1 MGMFEGALTALVTP
15 FRDDKVDEKA
25 LRAIVADQIAGGIDG
40 LVPCGTTGE
49 SVNLSHAEYE
59 KVLQIVVDETRKR
72 VPVIAGAGSA
82 STRHTIELAQLA
94 KRVGVDGLLVVVPYY
109 NKPTQDGIYAHYAA
123 VASAVPLPLVAYNIP
138 GRSAV
143 DMALST
149 VERLAGIDSIV
160 AIKEATGNVLRSSDI
175 LASLGERLT
184 VLSGDDA
191 LTLPIMAVGGQGVV
205 SVASNVAP
213 SEVSKLV
220 DLAKAGDYAAA
231 RKQHQRLRVLYEAMF
246 IETSPGPV
254 KAAMAMRGLMTSE
267 IRLPMVSPGEA
278 SLARIR
284 KALSELG
291 LV

>member
-123 VASAVPLPLVAYNIP
+123 VASAVPLPLMAYNIP

-149 VERLAGIDSIV
+149 LERLAGIDSIV

>member
-25 LRAIVADQIAGGIDG
+25 LRAIVAEQIDGGIDG

-59 KVLQIVVDETRKR
+59 KVVQIVVDETRHR
-72 VPVIAGAGSA
+72 VPVIAGAGTA
-82 STRHTIELAQLA
+82 STRHSIELAQSA
-94 KRVGVDGLLVVVPYY
+94 KRLGVDGLLVVVPYY
-109 NKPTQDGIYAHYAA
+109 NKPTQEGLYAHYAA
-123 VASAVPLPLVAYNIP
+123 IASAVALPLMAYNIP
-138 GRSAV
+138 GRSGV

-149 VERLAGIDSIV
+149 IERLASIPNIV

-175 LASLGERLT
+175 VASLAERFT

-205 SVASNVAP
+205 SVVSNVAP
-213 SEVSKLV
+213 KEVSKLV
-220 DLAKAGDYAAA
+220 DLARAGDYAAA
-231 RKQHQRLRVLYEAMF
+231 RKQHHRLRSLYEAMF
-246 IETSPGPV
+246 VETSPGPV
-254 KAAMAMRGLMTSE
+254 KAAMAMRGLMSGE
-267 IRLPMVSPGEA
+267 IRLPLVGPSEA
-278 SLARIR
+278 TLSRVR
-284 KALSELG
+284 KSLSELG